1 MMAFASKGLTGFLCS
16 SPCFGDIHHTMMTR
30 RNLACLIGGAAV
42 ILLAGCEPGD
52 LGSSR
57 VYFDPIRYRL
67 TAEVETPEGVRT
79 GSSVI
84 ETIWDRGISG
94 ATVKG
99 EAVAVDL
106 PNGQTLFILLRTASN
121 PDWAGGVPGLDPP
134 DDAKPP
140 TNADEREAEA
150 GRQVAWIRANRDVH
164 YLWGGN
170 VPEERAQY
178 LPYMVRFKD
187 MKNPESVAMVA
198 PNNLAEAF
206 GPGYALKSL
215 TVRITNDPV
224 SMGIEKR
231 LGWLGSYPE
240 PRLQMIPVG
249 GVIRPTVAQRLSH
262 GDFIRK

>member
-1 MMAFASKGLTGFLCS
+1 MS
-16 SPCFGDIHHTMMTR
+16 R
-30 RNLACLIGGAAV
+30 RSLIGLLGAIPAMP
-42 ILLAGCEPGD
+42 LMGCEPGD

-84 ETIWDRGISG
+84 ETIWDRGLSG

-164 YLWGGN
+164 YLWGGS
-170 VPEERAQY
+170 VPKERAQY
-178 LPYMVRFKD
+178 LPYMVRFRDTKS
-187 MKNPESVAMVA
+187 PESVELVA
-198 PNNLAEAF
+198 PNNLPEAF
-206 GPGYALKSL
+206 GSGYALRSL
-215 TVRITNDPV
+215 TVRVTGEPV
-224 SMGIEKR
+224 TTGVKVRLPWLEAIGRKR
-231 LGWLGSYPE
+231 GTLVPV
-240 PRLQMIPVG
+240 PRYDINNPKVIALTPV
-249 GVIRPTVAQRLSH
+249 QRIAPS
-262 GDFIRK
+262 DFSTELYK